1 MHIGEHIII
10 TGMCNYFKVDS
21 NLSARDWDDLT
32 AGCNYAASC
41 VGLTAGDA

>member
-1 MHIGEHIII
+1 MHIGEQVII

-32 AGCNYAASC
+32 AEVAVITLPA
-41 VGLTAGDA
+41 VLV